1 MPVNA
6 VTQINEMIEENEEDT
21 KKKNCG
27 AFLIMYENLW
37 NDLLFLFVAFGD
49 VFFF

>member
-21 KKKNCG
+21 KKK
-27 AFLIMYENLW
+27 LW
-37 NDLLFLFVAFGD
+37 CFSNYV
-49 VFFF
+49 